1 MKHIS
6 KFFKTEPY
14 LKHLAVTGSGV
25 LAGVLINVLTT
36 PLLSRIFTP
45 EAYGVAGFYSQS
57 LQYLVL
63 ASTMML
69 PTAIVVV
76 RRSSLLYRLI
86 SSLKLLWILGFSMT
100 MVLAWLLGKYVQD
113 LLNDSSDGWWLFLLA
128 FGLVSG
134 QLVELAN
141 GLNVRATAFAT
152 NVKANLS
159 SSIFSRGLSLLAGW
173 LTMGH
178 YLALIVP
185 GILNFLPVLLQQKW
199 SDIKKIWR
207 IRPQWT
213 SLEHTLGQLRNYP
226 LYMLPANL
234 LSIAAISAP
243 FFVLGILYSP
253 AVAGLFLFAEN
264 MLLIPFRFSNRAVTP
279 VYLQEI
285 SNSFHDD
292 QPAFK
297 RVSLST
303 NRWLFLTGLIPFAII
318 TVFGPDIF
326 KWVFGTD
333 WEEAGRMAQYMAFF
347 VLFRLSTSPLSAI
360 YRVAKQEQQALVTQ
374 SVLFVL
380 RVLPLAVGLY
390 CFSLYDGLLFFAV
403 GSLLGYWFHFY
414 QLCRVGELPFFRT
427 ILWQCAIFS
436 LSCGSLWII
445 KYLLS

>member
-1 MKHIS
+1 MKANSYLRNLSTTGFGVIATTAIS
-6 KFFKTEPY
+6 
-14 LKHLAVTGSGV
+14 
-25 LAGVLINVLTT
+25 VLTT
-36 PLLSRIFTP
+36 PLLSRLFTP
-45 EAYGVAGFYSQS
+45 EAYGIAGFYSQS
-57 LQYLVL
+57 IAYLGL
-63 ASTMML
+63 LIGLML
-69 PTAIVVV
+69 PSALVVV
-76 RRSSLLYRLI
+76 RRSGVLYRLI
-86 SSLKLLWILGFSMT
+86 SAIKTLWIIGLVAVG
-100 MVLAWLLGKYVQD
+100 AICLLFGAFIQEV
-113 LLNDSSDGWWLFLLA
+113 LNDTSDGWWLFLLA

-134 QLVELAN
+134 QIVELAN

-207 IRPQWT
+207 IRPEWT
-213 SLEHTLGQLRNYP
+213 SLKHTLGELRNYP
-226 LYMLPANL
+226 RYMLPANL

-318 TVFGPDIF
+318 TVFGPEIF
-326 KWVFGTD
+326 KWVFGAD
-333 WEEAGRMAQYMAFF
+333 WEEAGQMAQYMAFF

-380 RVLPLAVGLY
+380 RVMPLAVGLY
-390 CFSLYDGLLFFAV
+390 WFSLYDGLLFFAV

-414 QLCRVGELPFFRT
+414 QLCRVGELPFLRT

-436 LSCGSLWII
+436 LSCGLLWII